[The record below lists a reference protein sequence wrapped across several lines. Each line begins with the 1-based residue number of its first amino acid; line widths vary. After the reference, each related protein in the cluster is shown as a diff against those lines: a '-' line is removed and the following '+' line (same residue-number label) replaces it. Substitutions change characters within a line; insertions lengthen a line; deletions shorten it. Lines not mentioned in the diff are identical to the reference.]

1 MAMGKISMQV
11 QQCAGARRCRKL
23 LEAEDIKLQ
32 FEIPD
37 KHRIGDLCREHWQL
51 NRP

>member
-1 MAMGKISMQV
+1 MAMEEISMQV
-11 QQCAGARRCRKL
+11 QQCARARRCRKL

-32 FEIPD
+32 FETPD
-37 KHRIGDLCREHWQL
+37 KHRMGDLFREHWQL

>member
-11 QQCAGARRCRKL
+11 QQCARARRRRKL

-32 FEIPD
+32 FEAHN
-37 KHRIGDLCREHWQL
+37 KHRIGDLFREHWKL